1 MFSLETA
8 TPEERELVKQLEAR
22 SVYLLSMREHGSKE
36 LKRKLLEKFSE
47 TENRPSLVDF
57 VIQTCQKNG
66 WLSDERFIEVSVRH
80 GIEKGHGPY
89 KIRQTLQ
96 QRTDASGLIEDYLAM
111 DDSDWADIAKEA
123 LEKKY
128 GDANKPKEMKEQAR
142 RMRFLQSRGFSQSQI
157 WKAMR

>member
-8 TPEERELVKQLEAR
+8 SAEEIDLVKQMEAR
-22 SVYLLSMREHGSKE
+22 AVYLLAMREHGSKE
-36 LKRKLLEKFSE
+36 LKRKLKEKFPE
-47 TENRPSLVDF
+47 TENRPNLVDF
-57 VIQTCQKNG
+57 VILTCQKNG
-66 WLSDERFIEVSVRH
+66 WLSDERFVEISVRQ

-96 QRTDASGLIEDYLAM
+96 QRTDASDLIEMYLEM
-111 DDSDWADIAKEA
+111 DDSDWAEIAQAA

-128 GDANKPKEMKEQAR
+128 GDAIKPKEMKEQAR
-142 RMRFLQSRGFSQSQI
+142 RMRFLQSRGFSQTQI